1 VYPSLPV
8 VAALAVGMGLLA
20 MFGGEKTPERESDNE
35 GIYEPPTDPSEVVSA
50 IHDVLISSANPRSR
64 EKLEK
69 LLRERLTFQIGD
81 SWQILFPVD
90 IEGSLSFK
98 RVNQIAT
105 AVGEFYVIPM
115 AVERVLVKKVP
126 FAVITVGS
134 SIGIEPNLSWATD
147 SDEYGRHMAA
157 TNRGRSKVAY
167 GGIVDLIVNSVISSA
182 VGTVTSMGVQDLVHS
197 MGGERRL
204 ARIMRH
210 YKKAEDRGDTETM
223 DRIKKKMTK
232 SASRIQ
238 GRKVDWSEI
247 ESLTG
252 VARKD

>member
-1 VYPSLPV
+1 V
-8 VAALAVGMGLLA
+8 VG
-20 MFGGEKTPERESDNE
+20 
-35 GIYEPPTDPSEVVSA
+35 A

-64 EKLEK
+64 KKLEK

-81 SWQILFPVD
+81 CWQILFPVD
-90 IEGSLSFK
+90 IEGTLSFS
-98 RVNQIAT
+98 RVNQIAK
-105 AVGEFYVIPM
+105 AVGESYVIPM
-115 AVERVLVKKVP
+115 AVEKILVKKIP

-134 SIGIEPNLSWATD
+134 AVGIEPNLSWATGE
-147 SDEYGRHMAA
+147 EYGR
-157 TNRGRSKVAY
+157 NRRRSKTTY

-204 ARIMRH
+204 ARIMRN
-210 YKKAEDRGDTETM
+210 YKKAEERGDTETM

-252 VARKD
+252 VAQKG